1 MVVAL
6 STLWL
11 SPSIS
16 TSGWCSN
23 ISRCGFLSFVLL
35 VMMVVVSS
43 LVVVVVVVTSTVTIP
58 WSLVFFVS
66 IVIVVTVVG
75 VVGVV
80 VEVLSSG
87 FCCTHHLIHVATRHP
102 HSFIKFLGIG

>member
-1 MVVAL
+1 MVIAL

-23 ISRCGFLSFVLL
+23 ISRCSPLSFVLL
-35 VMMVVVSS
+35 VMMVVV
-43 LVVVVVVVTSTVTIP
+43 LIWVVVVVTSTVTIP
-58 WSLVFFVS
+58 WSLVVVVP
-66 IVIVVTVVG
+66 IVNVMLVG

-80 VEVLSSG
+80 GEVFSSG
-87 FCCTHHLIHVATRHP
+87 FLLYAP
-102 HSFIKFLGIG
+102 LDP